1 MSEQVVVLIYE
12 VCALN
17 DHISVVEWNSEN
29 KILVNSYYFIES
41 AHRETSNTPI
51 VRRGRLQRMN
61 MNTIMEQILA

>member
-29 KILVNSYYFIES
+29 KIECMADLLTGDKVAS
-41 AHRETSNTPI
+41 A
-51 VRRGRLQRMN
+51 
-61 MNTIMEQILA
+61 LALKQFNNYW

>member
-29 KILVNSYYFIES
+29 KIECMADLLTGDKVAS
-41 AHRETSNTPI
+41 A
-51 VRRGRLQRMN
+51 
-61 MNTIMEQILA
+61 LALKQLYSIRFLIIPLWCLL